1 MRCKN
6 CSKTFRSP
14 PPRMRESQICTEC
27 QGTYV
32 PDKNSNANP
41 KNSTKFYSNTVDMGN
56 VAAEDIDISKGQAEF
71 LKSIMKHVRIGEF
84 GPTKLRQI
92 INRNIDTKYF
102 INENWGDEEHFISL
116 ALDEKNSNQISQI
129 LYFLNVKNKIERV
142 PTKQDMKELSVIDI
156 SEYEKK
162 FRAWENFLDLLG
174 FDPWYKN
181 NNSTVPVKKIK
192 SDSEINHLQ
201 EALNESSGYL
211 EKGKKKF
218 TYGPGPDYLN
228 NKRVLTDQE
237 HDNLFYEDTQPE
249 LDTERKRAS
258 PKALA
263 ARRAREK
270 SWELVSKDDTLE
282 DTIKKINELRTTIKE
297 NFKKKDLEEN
307 YADYSYVE
315 MFDLLEKYIEIMPN
329 KSKYNNIKDLLKF

>member
-1 MRCKN
+1 MRCKI

-32 PDKNSNANP
+32 PDNNSKTNS

-142 PTKQDMKELSVIDI
+142 PTKQDMKALSVIDI
-156 SEYEKK
+156 GEYEKK
-162 FRAWENFLDLLG
+162 FKAWENFLDLLG

-181 NNSTVPVKKIK
+181 NKPNFKKHTSTNIQTEEDWKAKVHSKIFLK
-192 SDSEINHLQ
+192 NDT
-201 EALNESSGYL
+201 L
-211 EKGKKKF
+211 EETIEKIDELRIVIKKKF
-218 TYGPGPDYLN
+218 
-228 NKRVLTDQE
+228 E
-237 HDNLFYEDTQPE
+237 
-249 LDTERKRAS
+249 
-258 PKALA
+258 
-263 ARRAREK
+263 
-270 SWELVSKDDTLE
+270 
-282 DTIKKINELRTTIKE
+282 
-297 NFKKKDLEEN
+297 KKDSEEN
-307 YADYSYVE
+307 
-315 MFDLLEKYIEIMPN
+315 
-329 KSKYNNIKDLLKF
+329 